1 MQGIPVLILS
11 KESRRTTGRE
21 AMTSNIMAIMA
32 VAELLRTSLGP
43 RGMDKMLVDSVG
55 DVVITNDGAEIA
67 KKIEV
72 EHPAAKIVIQAA
84 KTQDSETGDGT
95 TTVVILIGELLKKSK
110 ALLEKGIHPAHI
122 VNGYR
127 LAS

>member
-95 TTVVILIGELLKKSK
+95 TTVVVLIAFSD
-110 ALLEKGIHPAHI
+110 A
-122 VNGYR
+122 NR
-127 LAS
+127 